1 MTRLVGTREVVDY
14 IKEYKLTERR
24 SHKKD
29 NICFDILIAF
39 ENGDIKPEA
48 PSNLSEFINGNNAP
62 NASDLALDLL
72 RHLLVLDYVLLYLL
86 RRNAIPLGKL

>member
-1 MTRLVGTREVVDY
+1 MTRLVGTREVVEY

-39 ENGDIKPEA
+39 
-48 PSNLSEFINGNNAP
+48 
-62 NASDLALDLL
+62 
-72 RHLLVLDYVLLYLL
+72 
-86 RRNAIPLGKL
+86 

>member
-1 MTRLVGTREVVDY
+1 VGNDNVEQILKLAKLVGTKEVIDY

-39 ENGDIKPEA
+39 ENGDIKGES
-48 PSNLSEFINGNNAP
+48 PSNLEEFINKANAD
-62 NASDLALDLL
+62 NATVEALDLIKK
-72 RHLLVLDYVLLYLL
+72 LLQLDYV
-86 RRNAIPLGKL
+86 KQ

>member
-1 MTRLVGTREVVDY
+1 VGCWSHSSGYGISSFIKVFKKTPFLVGNDPIDQILKMTRLVGTREVVEY

-39 ENGDIKPEA
+39 
-48 PSNLSEFINGNNAP
+48 
-62 NASDLALDLL
+62 
-72 RHLLVLDYVLLYLL
+72 
-86 RRNAIPLGKL
+86 